1 MSIAASAVIPAAKI
15 VIGSLSSPVFGADGD
30 VGTAGIVTVVFGTVV
45 TVVIVVAGV
54 VEVEVTGVV

>member
-1 MSIAASAVIPAAKI
+1 MFNLYYIIQ
-15 VIGSLSSPVFGADGD
+15 
-30 VGTAGIVTVVFGTVV
+30 GTAGIVTVVFGTVV